1 MSDKSKLIP
10 FTIPNY
16 EIKDV
21 IGSGG
26 FMTVYLAKWIEKD
39 MDVAL
44 KVPYLKGL
52 ITLNESRFQDL
63 INEAKIWM
71 QLNHPNIVKVYDAN
85 VTNLPYIA
93 MEYLEGGSLRKKLE
107 NGRIPWED
115 AVSIA
120 VQIADALLFTHFHGV
135 IHRDLK
141 PENILFTKDG
151 RPKITDWGLA
161 KVLLSPTS
169 TTSSEIFKGT
179 VNYAAPEQ
187 LDPKTFGNVD
197 WRTDI
202 YQFGIVLYEMI
213 TGKTPFADDNLLTLI
228 TEILTKDPQ
237 SPKEVV
243 EIPEHLNELILKMI
257 AKNKEER
264 PKGIESIMNK
274 LIEVLISKSPTYLLK
289 LRPEKLQQFLQT
301 TDKGQM
307 IDVLQN
313 MIIINPEDKEAYV
326 LLGLLK
332 SLEDNFNEAVIAFS
346 KVATIDKKYLF
357 ETITKLNL
365 QGYTTWFS
373 LAESLRRAGDYELTE
388 LAYMRALA
396 AKSNNLQ
403 VIIRLGQIK
412 YLQRDFKAAL
422 DWFTRAYEL
431 NPNNKVVCR
440 YLGLSYYNLSELS
453 KAVEYFKKALEIDP
467 NYILA
472 MRNLG
477 ICYIELKDFDNA
489 IELYTKL
496 TTLEPSYEQ
505 SWKFLGFAYY
515 AKQEWKKAIDAFTEF
530 MKKDAPEISD
540 WANLIDAMIKYFK
553 LKGIDGDRMIMLKFL
568 GKSYLSLKKYDI
580 AVALFGVCIEYHPED
595 LECLNS
601 LAETYTN
608 MNEIKKAIEYYEKV
622 ISVNPNTSKAITNLS
637 GLYLKTR
644 NYEKVIEVSE
654 SGLKINEGN
663 KRLWNNKGVALY
675 NLGHYQDAIDA
686 YKRAIAID
694 ANYEIVWRNLGLT
707 YLKIKNYDTAIET
720 LTNAVKLNPYDKYA
734 WVYLGIA
741 YYYKND
747 KANAKYC
754 YEAALKI
761 DSNFK
766 LAKDNLEIL

>member
-16 EIKDV
+16 EIKEV

-26 FMTVYLAKWIEKD
+26 FMTVYLAKWLEKEI
-39 MDVAL
+39 DVAL

-63 INEAKIWM
+63 INEAKIWK
-71 QLNHPNIVKVYDAN
+71 QLEHPNIVKVYDAN

-107 NGRIPWED
+107 NGKIPWEE

-141 PENILFTKDG
+141 PENILFTEDG

-179 VNYAAPEQ
+179 ISYAAPEQ

-202 YQFGIVLYEMI
+202 YQFGVVLYEMI
-213 TGKTPFADDNLLTLI
+213 TGKTPFEDDNLLTLI
-228 TEILTKDPQ
+228 TEILTKNPRP
-237 SPKEVV
+237 PKEFI
-243 EIPEHLNELILKMI
+243 EIPDSLNELILKML
-257 AKNKEER
+257 AKNKEDR

-274 LIEVLISKSPTYLLK
+274 LIEVLISKSPTYLLR

-307 IDVLQN
+307 MDVLQN
-313 MIIINPEDKEAYV
+313 MITINPEDKEAYV
-326 LLGLLK
+326 LLGILK
-332 SLEDNFNEAVIAFS
+332 SLEENFDDAVVAFS
-346 KVATIDKKYLF
+346 KAASIDKKYLF

-365 QGYTTWFS
+365 QNFTTWFS
-373 LAESLRRAGDYELTE
+373 LAESLRRVGDYSLTG
-388 LAYMRALA
+388 LAYMKALET
-396 AKSNNLQ
+396 KPNDLQ
-403 VIIRLGQIK
+403 ILIRLGQIK
-412 YLQRDFKAAL
+412 YLQRDFKTAL
-422 DWFTRAYEL
+422 DWFTKAYEIDAS
-431 NPNNKVVCR
+431 NKVVCR
-440 YLGLSYYNLSELS
+440 YLGLSYYNLSELQ
-453 KAVEYFKKALEIDP
+453 KAVEYLKKALEIDP
-467 NYILA
+467 NYTLA

-489 IELYTKL
+489 IELYNRL
-496 TTLEPSYEQ
+496 AELEPTYKQ

-515 AKQEWKKAIDAFTEF
+515 AKQEWEKAIDAFIEF
-530 MKKDAPEISD
+530 MKRDAEEISD
-540 WANLIDAMIKYFK
+540 WTDLIEAMRKYFE
-553 LKGIDGDRMIMLKFL
+553 LKGVDGDRMIMLKFL
-568 GKSYLSLKKYDI
+568 GNSYFALKRYNI
-580 AVALFGVCIEYHPED
+580 AVELFKLCLEFHPDD
-595 LECLNS
+595 LECMNN
-601 LAETYTN
+601 LAETYAN
-608 MNEIKKAIEYYEKV
+608 LNEPKKAIECYEKV
-622 ISVNPNTSKAITNLS
+622 ISRNPNDSKALTNLS

-644 NYEKVIEVSE
+644 NYEKVIEVSTT
-654 SGLKINEGN
+654 GLQITKN

-675 NLGHYQDAIDA
+675 NLGQYDEAISA
-686 YKRAIAID
+686 YKQAISIDGNYAIA
-694 ANYEIVWRNLGLT
+694 WRNLGLT
-707 YLKIKNYDTAIET
+707 YLKIKDYDAAVEA
-720 LTNAVKLNPYDKYA
+720 LTNAVKLNSYDKYA

-761 DSNFK
+761 DPNFK
-766 LAKDNLEIL
+766 LARDNLEIL